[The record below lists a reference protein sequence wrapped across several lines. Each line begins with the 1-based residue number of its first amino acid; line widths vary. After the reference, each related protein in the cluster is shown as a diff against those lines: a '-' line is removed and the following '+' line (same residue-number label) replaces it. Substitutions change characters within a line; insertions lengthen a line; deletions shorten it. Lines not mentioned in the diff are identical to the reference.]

1 MLSHNSKQRFA
12 CAVLCLFA
20 AGCYGP
26 GLHSP
31 YGGRYPQNGYFSGTP
46 YGQPQFLN
54 QPGFNQQIPGSYTVP
69 GGVVLPPSGSVPYTP
84 GGGTEF
90 PAGSGSSTITPS
102 GDWQPF
108 NELPGDGF
116 GSGGLGSGT
125 TDAGYGTDNG
135 SGGLVP
141 RPPNGGG
148 DIMFEA
154 DASEPFGRVDS
165 SQLEATAS
173 AYRQPRRVVSSAPS
187 PTQQYGYAQADYSW
201 LRGIISPDNDDP
213 QAFNITYDLAGIDEY
228 NGNFVL
234 APDQR
239 LNQFRPGDIVEVRG
253 RIDQS
258 TTNDLGKPKY
268 RISSVRRISR

>member
-1 MLSHNSKQRFA
+1 ML
-12 CAVLCLFA
+12 
-20 AGCYGP
+20 
-26 GLHSP
+26 
-31 YGGRYPQNGYFSGTP
+31 
-46 YGQPQFLN
+46 
-54 QPGFNQQIPGSYTVP
+54 
-69 GGVVLPPSGSVPYTP
+69 
-84 GGGTEF
+84 
-90 PAGSGSSTITPS
+90 
-102 GDWQPF
+102 D
-108 NELPGDGF
+108 DGF
-116 GSGGLGSGT
+116 GSGGGFGSGT

-154 DASEPFGRVDS
+154 DASEPFGRIDS

-239 LNQFRPGDIVEVRG
+239 LSQFRPGDIVEVRG

-258 TTNDLGKPKY
+258 ATNDLGKPKY